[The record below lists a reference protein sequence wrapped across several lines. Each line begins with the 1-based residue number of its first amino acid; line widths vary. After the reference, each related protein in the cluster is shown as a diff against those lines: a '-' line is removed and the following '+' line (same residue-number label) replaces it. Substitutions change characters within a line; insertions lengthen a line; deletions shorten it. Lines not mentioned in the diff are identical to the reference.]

1 MYLKAELIDA
11 QTASSIIATKDDYIS
26 NFSEFDLQ
34 SRLGTSEKVSKEDL
48 VEFLSQQTVD
58 WTNSEEI
65 IVNRIFDELD
75 ISYAPYKEYLLDS
88 VKIIK
93 TTGREEC
100 DAAYTR
106 NKCVYVPIS
115 MVQWPYDEL
124 KELIAHELFHVV
136 STHNP
141 KFRNDLYVKLGFNPC
156 PELDVPDEY
165 QHLYVSNPDTIGK
178 NCYVAFQNNGAQI
191 KAVPFLYSESPYR
204 GGYFFEYFRFTFLE
218 SEMKDNKCLPLYEN
232 NRPKFIN
239 APKKLFDL
247 CEEIDPYNNQHR
259 LHPEEILAY
268 YWSLLPFS
276 ESKIQF
282 YKRSYLGKI
291 RNLLEQEGTSVF
303 S

>member
-1 MYLKAELIDA
+1 MYLKAELVDA

-34 SRLGTSEKVSKEDL
+34 SRLGTSENVSTDDL
-48 VEFLSQQTVD
+48 VEFLSRQTVE

-75 ISYAPYKEYLLDS
+75 ICYAPYKEFLLDS
-88 VKIIK
+88 IKLVK

-100 DAAYTR
+100 HAAYTR
-106 NKCVYVPIS
+106 NKCIYVPIS
-115 MVQWPYDEL
+115 MVQWQYDEL
-124 KELIAHELFHVV
+124 KELLAHELFHVI
-136 STHNP
+136 STNNP
-141 KFRNDLYVKLGFNPC
+141 KFRNDLYLKLGFTAC
-156 PELDVPDEY
+156 PELDIPNEY
-165 QHLYVSNPDTIGK
+165 KLLYVSNPDTIGK
-178 NCYVAFQNNGAQI
+178 NSYVEFQNNGAQI
-191 KAVPFLYSESPYR
+191 KAVPFLYSETPFS
-204 GGYFFEYFRFTFLE
+204 GGYFFEYFHFTFLE
-218 SEMKDNKCLPLYEN
+218 SELKHDKCVPMYEN
-232 NRPKFIN
+232 NRPKFI
-239 APKKLFDL
+239 FEL

-276 ESKIQF
+276 ESKIES
-282 YKRSYLGKI
+282 YKRSYLVKI

>member
-1 MYLKAELIDA
+1 MKAELVDA
-11 QTASSIIATKDDYIS
+11 QTASSIIATKDDYIL

-34 SRLGTSEKVSKEDL
+34 SRLSTSEKVSKEDL
-48 VEFLSQQTVD
+48 VEFLSHQTVE
-58 WTNSEEI
+58 WTNSEEN

-75 ISYAPYKEYLLDS
+75 ISYAPYKEHLLDS
-88 VKIIK
+88 VKFIK

-106 NKCVYVPIS
+106 NKIIYVPIS
-115 MVQWPYDEL
+115 MVHYPYDEL
-124 KELIAHELFHVV
+124 KELIAHELFHVI
-136 STHNP
+136 STHDP

-165 QHLYVSNPDTIGK
+165 KHLYVSNPDTIGK
-178 NCYVAFQNNGAQI
+178 NCYVSVYANGAQI
-191 KAVPFLYSESPYR
+191 KAVPFLYAVAPFR

-218 SEMKDNKCLPLYEN
+218 SEMKNSKCSPLYEN

-239 APKKLFDL
+239 APQKLFDL
-247 CEEIDPYNNQHR
+247 CEEIDPYSNQHR

-276 ESKIQF
+276 ESKIQ
-282 YKRSYLGKI
+282 SY
-291 RNLLEQEGTSVF
+291 
-303 S
+303 

>member
-1 MYLKAELIDA
+1 MYMKAELVDA
-11 QTASSIIATKDDYIS
+11 KTASSIIAAKDEYIS

-34 SRLGTSEKVSKEDL
+34 SRLGTSETVSKEEL
-48 VEFLSQQTVD
+48 VDFLSRQTVD

-75 ISYAPYKEYLLDS
+75 ISYAPYKEYLLES

-106 NKCVYVPIS
+106 NKCIYVPIS

-141 KFRNDLYVKLGFNPC
+141 KFRNDLFVKLGFNPC
-156 PELDVPDEY
+156 PELDVPHAY
-165 QHLYVSNPDTIGK
+165 KQLYVSNPDTIGK
-178 NCYVAFQNNGAQI
+178 NCYVSFQNNGAQI

-204 GGYFFEYFRFTFLE
+204 GGYFFEYFRFTFME
-218 SEMKDNKCLPLYEN
+218 VEMKHDNCSPLYED

-239 APKKLFDL
+239 APQKLFDL

-268 YWSLLPFS
+268 YWSLLPFT

-282 YKRSYLGKI
+282 YKRSYLLKI

>member
-1 MYLKAELIDA
+1 MYLKAELVDA

-26 NFSEFDLQ
+26 NFSDFDLQ

-48 VEFLSQQTVD
+48 VEFLSKQTVD

-75 ISYAPYKEYLLDS
+75 SSYAPYKEYLLDG
-88 VKIIK
+88 VKVIK
-93 TTGREEC
+93 TKGREEC

-106 NKCVYVPIS
+106 NKCIYVPIS

-141 KFRNDLYVKLGFNPC
+141 KFRYDLYTKLGFIPC
-156 PELDVPDEY
+156 PELDVPNEY
-165 QHLYVSNPDTIGK
+165 KHLYMSNPDTIGK
-178 NCYVAFQNNGAQI
+178 NCYISFQNNGAQI
-191 KAVPFLYSESPYR
+191 KAVPFLYSEIPYR

-218 SEMKDNKCLPLYEN
+218 SEIKDIKCLPLYEN
-232 NRPKFIN
+232 NLPKFID
-239 APKKLFDL
+239 APQKLFNL

-259 LHPEEILAY
+259 LHPEEILTY

-276 ESKIQF
+276 ESKIES
-282 YKRSYLGKI
+282 YKRSYLVKI

-303 S
+303 V

>member
-1 MYLKAELIDA
+1 MYLKAEFVDA
-11 QTASSIIATKDDYIS
+11 QIASSIIATKDDYIS

-34 SRLGTSEKVSKEDL
+34 SRLGTSEKVSKDDL
-48 VEFLSQQTVD
+48 IEFLSRQTVD
-58 WTNSEEI
+58 WTNSEKI

-75 ISYAPYKEYLLDS
+75 KSYTPYKEYLLDS
-88 VKIIK
+88 VKLIK

-106 NKCVYVPIS
+106 NKCIYVPIS
-115 MVQWPYDEL
+115 MVQWPYEEL

-156 PELDVPDEY
+156 PELEVPDEY
-165 QHLYVSNPDTIGK
+165 KQLYVSNPDTIGK
-178 NCYVAFQNNGAQI
+178 NCYVSLNNNGAQI
-191 KAVPFLYSESPYR
+191 KAVPFLYSENPYR
-204 GGYFFEYFRFTFLE
+204 GGYFFEYFRFSFLE
-218 SEMKDNKCLPLYEN
+218 SEMKNSKCLPLYEN
-232 NRPKFIN
+232 NRPKFIR
-239 APKKLFDL
+239 APQKLFDL
-247 CEEIDPYNNQHR
+247 CEEIDPYSNQHR

-276 ESKIQF
+276 ESKIPF
-282 YKRSYLGKI
+282 YKRSYLVKI
-291 RNLLEQEGTSVF
+291 RKLLEQEGTSVF

>member
-34 SRLGTSEKVSKEDL
+34 SRLGTSEAVSKEDL
-48 VEFLSQQTVD
+48 MEFLSRQTLD

-65 IVNRIFDELD
+65 IVTRIFDELD
-75 ISYAPYKEYLLDS
+75 SSYAPYKEYLLDS
-88 VKIIK
+88 VKLIK

-106 NKCVYVPIS
+106 NKCIYVPIS
-115 MVQWPYDEL
+115 MVKWPYDEL
-124 KELIAHELFHVV
+124 KELIAHELFHVI
-136 STHNP
+136 STTNP
-141 KFRNDLYVKLGFNPC
+141 KFRNNLYLKLGFTAC
-156 PELDVPDEY
+156 PELNVPNEY
-165 QHLYVSNPDTIGK
+165 KHLYVSNPDTIGK
-178 NCYVAFQNNGAQI
+178 NCYVEFQNNGVQI
-191 KAVPFLYSESPYR
+191 KAVPFLYSETSFN

-218 SEMKDNKCLPLYEN
+218 SELKHDKCVPMYEN
-232 NRPKFIN
+232 NRPKFIS
-239 APKKLFDL
+239 PPHKLFEL

-276 ESKIQF
+276 ESKIES
-282 YKRSYLGKI
+282 YKRSYLVKI
-291 RNLLEQEGTSVF
+291 HNLLEQEGTSVF